1 MEKQLLKINTTK
13 NREAV
18 AKNKHTKNREAVAK
32 NKHSKTWRSSC

>member
-18 AKNKHTKNREAVAK
+18 SKINITKNREAVAK
-32 NKHSKTWRSSC
+32 NKHNKK